1 MSAEPI
7 LSIKDLSI
15 ALPASGERALAVESL
30 NLEVFPGEILCVV
43 GESGSGKSVT
53 AFASIGLLA
62 KVLEPTNGYIRLG
75 GDDILSMSERELQN
89 VRGKQ
94 VGMVFQEPMTALNPS
109 FTVGNQIEEMFWR
122 HQPEMSSRARRNKV
136 LSILEEV
143 QLPDPPAL
151 INAYPRQLS
160 GGQRQRIVI
169 AMAMALS
176 PKLLIADEPTT
187 ALDVTTQARI
197 LDLIKDLRKNH
208 EAGILFITHD
218 FGVVAEV
225 ADRVIV
231 MEKGR
236 LVEQGTV
243 AKVIGNPQ
251 HPYTQELV
259 AAIPRMRSTI
269 EDHGAPDGETPL
281 LSARNIRKTFSTKR
295 GMFRKI
301 RRVDAVKGFD
311 LDLHSG
317 ESLAI
322 VGESGSGKSTVAN
335 CMLRLQEA
343 DAGTMRINGRDFFAL
358 SREDLRNARRDIQI
372 VFQDPYGSLNPRK
385 SIRDTLL
392 QGPRNFG
399 ISDEISLKLAKEILD
414 IVQLDKNTL
423 NRFPNQ
429 FSGGQRQRICIARA
443 LMLEPKIL
451 IADEAVSA
459 LDVSIQAE
467 VLRLLADI
475 RRRLNLTILFIT
487 HDLRVASQVCDR
499 VIVMRYG
506 EVIEE
511 GSIVDVFKTPQHAY
525 TRMLL
530 DATLGKN
537 LPIEPVAEWFDH
549 ERDLSSTV

>member
-301 RRVDAVKGFD
+301 RRVEAVKGFD

-385 SIRDTLL
+385 SVRDTLL

-506 EVIEE
+506 EVIEA

>member
-15 ALPASGERALAVESL
+15 ALPASGERALAVENL

-122 HQPEMSSRARRNKV
+122 HQPEMSSSARRDKV

-160 GGQRQRIVI
+160 GGQCQRIVI

-176 PKLLIADEPTT
+176 PTLLIADEPTT

-208 EAGILFITHD
+208 GAGIMFITHD

-251 HPYTQELV
+251 HPYTQKLV

-269 EDHGAPDGETPL
+269 MDHGALGGETPL
-281 LSARNIRKTFSTKR
+281 LSARNIRKTFSTKQ
-295 GMFRKI
+295 GMFRRI
-301 RRVDAVKGFD
+301 RRVDAVKGFN
-311 LDLHSG
+311 LDLRLG

-343 DAGTMRINGRDFFAL
+343 DAGTMHINGQDFFAL
-358 SREDLRNARRDIQI
+358 SGEELRSARRDIQV

-385 SIRDTLL
+385 SIRNTLL

-399 ISDEISLKLAKEILD
+399 ISDEISLKLAKELLD
-414 IVQLDKNTL
+414 IVQLDGNAL
-423 NRFPNQ
+423 SRFPNQ

-499 VIVMRYG
+499 VIVIRYG
-506 EVIEE
+506 EVIED

-525 TRMLL
+525 TCMLL

-537 LPIEPVAEWFDH
+537 LPIEPVAEWFNH
-549 ERDLSSTV
+549 ERDLVLEF

>member
-89 VRGKQ
+89 IRGKQ